1 MAGVGKLMKHAAKIQ
16 RQMEQKQ
23 AELAEKT
30 IEVSSGGGAVTT
42 SMTCDSSKVPAINI
56 APDSVDPDDVEMLQD
71 LVVSAINSAIEKTKE
86 ISNEEM
92 GKLTSGM
99 SLPGLM

>member
-1 MAGVGKLMKHAAKIQ
+1 MAGVGKLMKQAAKIQ

-30 IEVSSGGGAVTT
+30 IEVSSGGGAVTI
-42 SMTCDSSKVPAINI
+42 SMTCDSSKVTAIKI
-56 APDSVDPDDVEMLQD
+56 DPDSVDPDDVEMLQD

>member
-1 MAGVGKLMKHAAKIQ
+1 MAGVGKLMKQAAKIQ

-23 AELAEKT
+23 AELAERT
-30 IEVSSGGGAVTT
+30 IEISSGGGAVKVT
-42 SMTCDSSKVPAINI
+42 MTCDSSKITDI
-56 APDSVDPDDVEMLQD
+56 KIDPDSIDPDDVEMLQD
-71 LVVSAINSAIEKTKE
+71 MVLTAVNSAIEQTKE

-99 SLPGLM
+99 SLPGLI